1 MIKVKLIKKNIF
13 KTRNKNGKIKNNN
26 LIKNILMFRTEKWEI
41 KMKLIEKILT
51 KEEMYQIQ

>member
-1 MIKVKLIKKNIF
+1 MIKIKLIKKNIL